1 MAKKYSSSKN
11 AYDCND
17 SVNEADTNKAS
28 SRNSA
33 KIQARIL
40 IHQNHQ
46 RMIMTTR
53 HQQIVTM
60 MKHQMMQVIAR
71 TVDNKRK
78 PTIFNRL

>member
-1 MAKKYSSSKN
+1 MKLIQTKLQ
-11 AYDCND
+11 
-17 SVNEADTNKAS
+17 VGTQL
-28 SRNSA
+28 

>member
-33 KIQARIL
+33 K
-40 IHQNHQ
+40 NSSKNSY
-46 RMIMTTR
+46 TSESS
-53 HQQIVTM
+53 
-60 MKHQMMQVIAR
+60 KN
-71 TVDNKRK
+71 D
-78 PTIFNRL
+78 